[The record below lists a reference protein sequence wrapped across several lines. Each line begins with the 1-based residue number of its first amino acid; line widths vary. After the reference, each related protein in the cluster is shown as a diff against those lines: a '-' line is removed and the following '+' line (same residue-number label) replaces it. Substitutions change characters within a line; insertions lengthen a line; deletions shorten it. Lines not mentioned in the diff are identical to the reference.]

1 MYVWVCTVRVYRYIG
16 IVCVYGYVLS
26 VYIGIGIVCV
36 YGYVLSV
43 YIGIGI
49 VCVYGYSSSLIAPI
63 LVSWASFCR
72 NLNPEP

>member
-1 MYVWVCTVRVYRYIG
+1 MYVWVCTVRVYRY
-16 IVCVYGYVLS
+16 
-26 VYIGIGIVCV
+26 IGIVCV